1 MVYINLLDTTIT
13 IDASYVCVKESEGKN
28 KQINDIQRESGHN
41 HLLDAVC
48 VCVCVSERETERER
62 EMRLHFEG

>member
-28 KQINDIQRESGHN
+28 KQINDIQRESGHI

-48 VCVCVSERETERER
+48 VCVCVCV
-62 EMRLHFEG
+62 

>member
-28 KQINDIQRESGHN
+28 KQINDIQRESGHI

-48 VCVCVSERETERER
+48 VCLRERQRERER
-62 EMRLHFEG
+62 